1 MLDRSPGAT
10 SVALALPSLIVLA
23 MAASAQEHRHR
34 DPAGAAP
41 HEHHT
46 TGQPALLPG
55 LGDWRH
61 PITTRLTKAQQFF
74 DQGLRLTYA
83 FNHDE
88 AERSFREAAR
98 LDSTCAMCWWGV
110 AYAAGPNINLP
121 MTEDG
126 EKRAFAAIRQAQR
139 IASGASERE
148 QAYVNAM
155 ARRFGDPAGAN
166 RAARDSA
173 YATAMRDV
181 ASRWPDD
188 IDAQVLYGDA
198 LLNLRP
204 WNQWTVDGQP
214 QPGTLEVIATLE
226 RALAKS
232 PDHAGACHFFVHA
245 VEASPDPDRALPCA
259 ERLPRLMPGAGHV
272 VHMPAHV
279 YLRVGR
285 YADAA
290 RANIDAVAA
299 DRRYVPAHAAPGD
312 FYPTFYPAHNEHFL
326 WMVYVLSGQRSRA
339 LASAREL
346 TRTVSVAD
354 ARANPSLEAFLS
366 GEVLTHAR
374 FGDWDAVLAE
384 PAPPAELRYL
394 RGMWHYARGLAQAAR
409 GNVAAGK
416 AELDSL
422 RRLAATTPASV
433 IIILNPAPTL
443 LELAAEVLAGKIA
456 LREGQVDRGITH
468 LREAVR
474 RETAL
479 TYDEPPP
486 WYHSTRQI
494 LGAALLSTGR
504 APEAE
509 AAFRDDLRIYRENGW
524 SLAGL
529 ERALRAQ
536 GRDAEAT
543 SVAERLA
550 TAWRDADVPATLP

>member
-10 SVALALPSLIVLA
+10 SIALALPSLLALA

-34 DPAGAAP
+34 DAAGAAR

-55 LGDWRH
+55 LGDWGH

-83 FNHDE
+83 FKHDE

-139 IASGASERE
+139 LASGASERE

-232 PDHAGACHFFVHA
+232 PG
-245 VEASPDPDRALPCA
+245 
-259 ERLPRLMPGAGHV
+259 
-272 VHMPAHV
+272 
-279 YLRVGR
+279 
-285 YADAA
+285 
-290 RANIDAVAA
+290 
-299 DRRYVPAHAAPGD
+299 
-312 FYPTFYPAHNEHFL
+312 
-326 WMVYVLSGQRSRA
+326 
-339 LASAREL
+339 
-346 TRTVSVAD
+346 
-354 ARANPSLEAFLS
+354 
-366 GEVLTHAR
+366 
-374 FGDWDAVLAE
+374 
-384 PAPPAELRYL
+384 
-394 RGMWHYARGLAQAAR
+394 
-409 GNVAAGK
+409 
-416 AELDSL
+416 
-422 RRLAATTPASV
+422 
-433 IIILNPAPTL
+433 
-443 LELAAEVLAGKIA
+443 
-456 LREGQVDRGITH
+456 
-468 LREAVR
+468 
-474 RETAL
+474 TA
-479 TYDEPPP
+479 
-486 WYHSTRQI
+486 
-494 LGAALLSTGR
+494 
-504 APEAE
+504 
-509 AAFRDDLRIYRENGW
+509 
-524 SLAGL
+524 
-529 ERALRAQ
+529 
-536 GRDAEAT
+536 
-543 SVAERLA
+543 
-550 TAWRDADVPATLP
+550 